1 MAKPLLLLLSI
12 TLPLFATPASGAAK
26 GSEPEQIEESEEPLF
41 HFGLIAD
48 IQHADKDAKGKRRYR
63 ESLDAFRRCVDGW
76 REHPLSFTLQLG
88 DLVDGRATLGQTRKD
103 LDAVLGVYAS
113 LPDVPHRHV
122 IGNHCLTVPRP
133 ELERRLGLIR
143 SWYAFERAGWRFIA
157 LDSLDLSTFGRRE
170 GSPIHAHAQ
179 AMLADLKESGA
190 KNAHSW
196 NGGVSDEQLQWLD
209 DQLADADQNGQRAVV
224 LSHLPVLGA
233 ASSEAHLIWN
243 HGAVR
248 KILNAHP
255 STHAFLAGHDH
266 AGGYATE
273 GTVHHLTVP
282 GMVEAPIDGN
292 AYATVQAFPNR
303 LVIDGVGTIADR
315 VLEDLTQN

>member
-1 MAKPLLLLLSI
+1 MAKLLFLLFPLF
-12 TLPLFATPASGAAK
+12 LFATPAGAAK
-26 GSEPEQIEESEEPLF
+26 RSPSEPVQEVQEPLF

-48 IQHADKDAKGKRRYR
+48 IQHADKDAKGHRNYR

-76 REHPLSFTLQLG
+76 RDHPLAFTVQLG
-88 DLVDGRATLGQTRKD
+88 DLVDGRATLDQTRKD

-133 ELERRLGLIR
+133 ELERRLGLTR
-143 SWYAFERAGWRFIA
+143 SWYAFDRAGWRFIA
-157 LDSLDLSTFGRRE
+157 LDSLDLSTFGRPK
-170 GSPIHAHAQ
+170 GSPRHVQ
-179 AMLADLKESGA
+179 ATARLADLKESGA
-190 KNAHSW
+190 KNAHAW
-196 NGGVSDEQLQWLD
+196 NGGVSDEQLRWLD
-209 DQLADADQNGQRAVV
+209 EQLADADLKGHRAVV
-224 LSHLPVLGA
+224 LSHLPVLGR

-243 HGAVR
+243 HEAVR
-248 KILNAHP
+248 EILNSHP

-266 AGGYATE
+266 AGGYAIE

-282 GMVEAPIDGN
+282 GMVEAPIDGD
-292 AYATVQAFPNR
+292 AYATVKAFPDR

-315 VLEDLTQN
+315 VLEDLTGD